1 MPSDPEIEAAAER
14 TVSED
19 PQAAQRSG
27 PAAGQHRAG
36 PAVDIELTEAHGHA
50 QRGASRRVRRG
61 GDAPATTL
69 PRVAEER
76 SVGAG
81 A

>member
-1 MPSDPEIEAAAER
+1 MKIRRRRSDRGLLPAS
-14 TVSED
+14 T
-19 PQAAQRSG
+19 G
-27 PAAGQHRAG
+27 PGL
-36 PAVDIELTEAHGHA
+36 AVDIELTEAHGHA